1 MSLIWNVP
9 EEWEWS
15 QVGQIA
21 FVTKLAGFEYT
32 KHVVYAEDGDLPV
45 LKAENA
51 GPFGFRPTQ
60 YSRVRSSDVSMLTR
74 SRLHGGEVLIVFVGA
89 GTGQVAAVPRD
100 QEFFLGPNIG
110 MIRPRER
117 VIPDYLELYLRSP
130 IGKRLLLASMKAVA
144 QPSLS
149 MTTIRQTPI
158 PLPGIEEQ
166 EEIVKRTRDAM
177 LAARDLQIELGA
189 GASATLR
196 QSILA
201 AAFRGELVQ

>member
-1 MSLIWNVP
+1 
-9 EEWEWS
+9 
-15 QVGQIA
+15 
-21 FVTKLAGFEYT
+21 
-32 KHVVYAEDGDLPV
+32 
-45 LKAENA
+45 
-51 GPFGFRPTQ
+51 
-60 YSRVRSSDVSMLTR
+60 MLTR

-110 MIRPRER
+110 MIRPNEQ
-117 VIPDYLELYLRSP
+117 VKPEYLELYLRSP
-130 IGKRLLLASMKAVA
+130 VGKRLLLASMKAVA

-158 PLPGIEEQ
+158 ALPSIEEQ
-166 EEIVKRTRDAM
+166 EEIVSRTQETM
-177 LAARDLQIELGA
+177 LAARELQTELGT
-189 GASATLR
+189 GGTQPLR